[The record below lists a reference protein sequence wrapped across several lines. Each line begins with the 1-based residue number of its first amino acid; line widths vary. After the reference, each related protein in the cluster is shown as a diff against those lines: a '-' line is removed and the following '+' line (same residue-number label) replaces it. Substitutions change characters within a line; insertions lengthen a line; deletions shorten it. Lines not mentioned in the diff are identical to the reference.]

1 MLYLVTAE
9 WIESATP
16 TDKDE
21 FLETLKRS
29 ILPSLQ
35 MLAVWEQ
42 EGKILAGGFFPGERS
57 GAWIMEA
64 NSNEDVGEWISSLI
78 FWGRMK
84 WTVRALQSLSSTVE
98 RENKVGQLLE
108 ARMNAREDD
117 DGSSPL

>member
-21 FLETLKRS
+21 FVETLKRS
-29 ILPSLQ
+29 ILPSLE
-35 MLAVWEQ
+35 MLTLWEQ
-42 EGKILAGGFFPGERS
+42 EGRILAGGFFPGERS

-64 NSNEDVGEWISSLI
+64 SSNEDVGDWVSSLI

-84 WTVRALQSLSSTVE
+84 WTVRALQSLRSTVE
-98 RENKVGQLLE
+98 RENKVVQLLE
-108 ARMNAREDD
+108 ARINAAEDD
-117 DGSSPL
+117 DGSLPL